1 MRLPEIS
8 DPAVSQVA
16 NPTGHQT
23 DSQRGGAS
31 LAWAGMNVFL
41 LVMVVLLC
49 GYLLYS
55 LIRPDKF

>member
-1 MRLPEIS
+1 
-8 DPAVSQVA
+8 
-16 NPTGHQT
+16 
-23 DSQRGGAS
+23 
-31 LAWAGMNVFL
+31 MNVFL